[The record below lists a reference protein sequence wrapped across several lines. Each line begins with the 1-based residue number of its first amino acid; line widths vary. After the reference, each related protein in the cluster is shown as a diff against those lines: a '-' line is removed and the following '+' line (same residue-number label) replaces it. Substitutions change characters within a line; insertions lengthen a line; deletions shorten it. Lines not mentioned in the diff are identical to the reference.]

1 MARIGR
7 WFALAAAASL
17 ALAACGQGGNGG
29 EGGGGQD
36 GGAQGGLVERGDI
49 RIVMVTHGPPA
60 DPFWSIAKNGA
71 DQAANDLGI
80 DFEYRAPSSFDV
92 VEIQQLMESAIATE
106 PDGLAVTIAD
116 TDALAPVV
124 QQATDQGIP
133 VIVLNAGRDVWQD
146 VGALSYVG
154 QTEFE
159 AGVQAG
165 ERMAEEGVT
174 NALCINHQQGVVTL
188 DQRCNGFEEGL
199 GGSVEQVAVEGED
212 PTQAQRGIEAALRN
226 NPDADGML
234 ALGPAGATPAL
245 NALGNVD
252 RDVAFGTFDL
262 SPEILQAVSDG
273 DVLFAIDQQQ
283 WLQGYLP
290 VLYLTQYIQYGV
302 TPVGEVPTG
311 PAFVT
316 EENADDVIQL
326 SEEGIR

>member
-1 MARIGR
+1 MTRLGR
-7 WFALAAAASL
+7 LLSLGVAAFL
-17 ALAACGQGGNGG
+17 ALAACGQGQQDGD
-29 EGGGGQD
+29 GGGQ
-36 GGAQGGLVERGDI
+36 GEGKQGLVPREDI
-49 RIVMVTHGPPA
+49 RIIMVTHGPPA

-71 DQAANDLGI
+71 DQAASDLGI
-80 DFEYRAPSSFDV
+80 DYEYRAPSSFDV
-92 VEIQQLMESAIATE
+92 VEIQQLMESAIASD

-133 VIVLNAGRDVWQD
+133 VVVLNAGRDVWRET
-146 VGALSYVG
+146 GALTYVG

-159 AGVQAG
+159 AGVEAG
-165 ERMAEEGVT
+165 RRMADAGVT

-188 DQRCNGFEEGL
+188 DQRCNGFAEGL
-199 GGSVEQVAVEGED
+199 GGTVQQVAVEGD
-212 PTQAQRGIEAALRN
+212 NPTQAQRGIEAALRN

-234 ALGPAGATPAL
+234 TLGPAGANPAL
-245 NALGNVD
+245 GALESAGG
-252 RDVAFGTFDL
+252 DVAFGTFDL
-262 SPEILQAVSDG
+262 SPEILQAVADG

-290 VLYLTQYIQYGV
+290 IFYLTQHIQYGV

-316 EENADDVIQL
+316 EDNAEDVIEL
-326 SEEGIR
+326 SEKGIR